1 MAGRDLEWERARAVR
16 TWPHATAPLSRPQ
29 WDLVCDL
36 GWQVILEQILFIL
49 GFASGYLFLG
59 YPADR

>member
-1 MAGRDLEWERARAVR
+1 M
-16 TWPHATAPLSRPQ
+16 PAPSFSRSPPLPQ

-49 GFASGYLFLG
+49 GFAAGYLFLG
-59 YPADR
+59 YPTDR

>member
-1 MAGRDLEWERARAVR
+1 MGSGSEGGWEPPAQGL
-16 TWPHATAPLSRPQ
+16 TPTPSLSHPQ

>member
-1 MAGRDLEWERARAVR
+1 MR
-16 TWPHATAPLSRPQ
+16 TRPHATAPLSRPQ